1 VVSIN
6 RGDIYWVDFGPV
18 ENRAPA
24 KLRPLLIV
32 QVDEIS
38 STAIGTV
45 VDGAFTSNVD
55 AQKYRGTV
63 FVPKEI
69 SGLSRDSVVRLTELM
84 TIDKWQLE
92 EYIGHLPPEY
102 MIRVE
107 NALREVLGL

>member
-1 VVSIN
+1 MASAS

-18 ENRAPA
+18 ESRAPA

-38 STAIGTV
+38 HTAIGTV
-45 VDGAFTSNVD
+45 VGGALTSNLD
-55 AQKYRGTV
+55 ARTHRAV
-63 FVPKEI
+63 FVPKEA

-92 EYIGHLPPEY
+92 EYIGHLPTEY
-102 MIRVE
+102 MIQVE

>member
-1 VVSIN
+1 MVSVT

-38 STAIGTV
+38 RTAIGTV
-45 VDGAFTSNVD
+45 VGGAVTSNLD
-55 AQKYRGTV
+55 AKKHRGAV
-63 FVPKEI
+63 FIPKEV
-69 SGLSRDSVVRLTELM
+69 SGLPKDSVVRLTELM
-84 TIDKWQLE
+84 TVDKWQLE
-92 EYIGHLPPEY
+92 EFIGHLPSEY
-102 MIRVE
+102 MIKVE